1 MVMVC
6 SVGDPIV
13 NPLHSVHASLLPL
26 TLDVLKISDFGL
38 STVFRHM
45 GKERKLSR
53 RCGTPPYIAPEV
65 CVAVPCINRRLFCG
79 TSQRLKCR
87 TTELPLRVGLI
98 HHAS

>member
-1 MVMVC
+1 MNGAVPVILILVSTACVWC

-13 NPLHSVHASLLPL
+13 NPLHIVHTSLLLL

-65 CVAVPCINRRLFCG
+65 CNMDCF
-79 TSQRLKCR
+79 
-87 TTELPLRVGLI
+87 VG
-98 HHAS
+98 